1 MEMYNLNET
10 KKYFID
16 ISNLEARP
24 MSNSIFLEE
33 GEKLSWKK
41 EGGAHVVFSC
51 VKKTRNDVLN
61 QEFYFFVEV
70 K

>member
-1 MEMYNLNET
+1 MEMHNLNET

-24 MSNSIFLEE
+24 MSNSIFLKE

-41 EGGAHVVFSC
+41 EVGGTVIFLC
-51 VKKTRNDVLN
+51 VKKTRNEVLN

-70 K
+70 N

>member
-16 ISNLEARP
+16 ISNLDARP

-33 GEKLSWKK
+33 GEKLRWEK
-41 EGGAHVVFSC
+41 EGDPVIFLC

-70 K
+70 N